1 MRFVIIKILN
11 ILSKKTLAK
20 YKPVV
25 IGVTGSVGKSSA
37 KKAIFEILKRK
48 YKVRCDRSCYN
59 SDISIPLAV
68 TGFES
73 GGHSISNWLGI
84 IFKTVSRLLKKDRY
98 PDVLI
103 LEMGV
108 NRPNDMKKM
117 LAAIKPNIGIFT
129 GIGKFPS
136 HLEYFRDAK
145 HIAREK
151 ALLVKSLKKKDLV
164 ILNLDDKF
172 IKGILESIKS
182 KVITYGFDKNAD
194 IQAEEILLGNK
205 KFRTEDGSMG
215 MRFKISHQGTTVPF
229 RLPYALG
236 KGQIYSALSAVA
248 VGVHF
253 GFNLVEMS
261 EILSDY
267 HPLAGR
273 MKMIRGVKESLIIDD
288 TFNSNPSSALSA
300 LETVENLEAP
310 RKIAVFG
317 DMLELGKQCE
327 IGHREVGKA
336 IPSSVD
342 FLFTYGSKSKMIA
355 HQAQKSGMKKENIFH
370 FEDIQELIELLKNT
384 IQDKDI
390 VLVKGS
396 RAMRMEKFVKG
407 IMVEPQKADKLL
419 VSSQG

>member
-25 IGVTGSVGKSSA
+25 IGITGSVGKSST

-73 GGHSISNWLGI
+73 GGRSVGNWIGI
-84 IFKTVSRLLKKDRY
+84 IFKAVGRLFKKNEY
-98 PDVLI
+98 PSVLI

-108 NRPNDMKKM
+108 NRPNDMKNM
-117 LAAIKPNIGIFT
+117 LSVIKPNIGILT

-145 HIAREK
+145 QIAREK
-151 ALLVKSLKKKDLV
+151 SLLVRSLKKKDLV
-164 ILNLDDKF
+164 ILNLDDEF
-172 IKGILESIKS
+172 IKGLLGNIKS
-182 KVITYGFDKNAD
+182 KVITYGFSKDAD
-194 IQAEEILLGNK
+194 IQAEEILLGNR

-215 MRFKISHQGTTVPF
+215 MRFKISYQGTTVPF

-236 KGQIYSALSAVA
+236 KGQISSALSAVA
-248 VGVHF
+248 VGIHF

-273 MKMIRGVKESLIIDD
+273 MKMIKGIKGSLIIDD

-300 LETVENLEAP
+300 LETVGKLESS
-310 RKIAVFG
+310 RKIAVLG

-336 IPSSVD
+336 ISSSVD
-342 FLFTYGSKSKMIA
+342 FLFTYGSKSEMIA
-355 HQAQKSGMKKENIFH
+355 HQAQKKGMKKENIFH
-370 FEDIQELIELLKNT
+370 FEDIDELIELLKNT
-384 IQDKDI
+384 IQKEDI

-396 RAMRMEKFVKG
+396 RAMRMERFVKG
-407 IMVEPQKADKLL
+407 IMAEPQKADKLL
-419 VSSQG
+419 VK